1 MHAFTFFSSA
11 FYNRKWFHRKINSGS
26 NPVRWPK
33 LFRIPPENSKTGVRS
48 NALFQHVLGLRENN
62 WFRLHFPRNRSPL
75 NSTEYDDD
83 EFYSDHLDSQMDEL
97 FSETEV
103 QFGEMANEDSDPDN
117 EFVPLIEQ
125 KLVEG

>member
-1 MHAFTFFSSA
+1 MISQE
-11 FYNRKWFHRKINSGS
+11 NQLREQSGS
-26 NPVRWPK
+26 MAKIISNSPGK
-33 LFRIPPENSKTGVRS
+33 LKKRSKVQCFISAG
-48 NALFQHVLGLRENN
+48 AIGLRENN